1 MIPSSDFN
9 KLKAEIAD
17 QFPQLSKRLKQVA
30 EFALSNPNDMALETI
45 AIIARKA
52 EVQPSTLIRFA
63 KFFGYDGF
71 TEMQRIFKGRLASQS
86 DYKARIKAFAPEGEN
101 PTGLYDDFFEGSISS
116 LEELRNQLD
125 PETLNQAIEQLKNAD
140 TVYLAGYRRA
150 FPVAAYFQY
159 AFSHLDKKVVLLHG
173 LGGMLEEQARV
184 MSQSDVLLAIS
195 FREHSEEVISLVKS
209 AGEKEV
215 PVIAVTDSGLGPIA
229 SKASICLEVK
239 DAKVQ
244 GFRSLSATMCLA
256 LILVVGLG
264 KESLE

>member
-1 MIPSSDFN
+1 MTASTDFDR
-9 KLKAEIAD
+9 LKNEIAD
-17 QFPQLSKRLKQVA
+17 KFPQLSKRLKQVG

-45 AIIARKA
+45 ASIAQKA

-71 TEMQRIFKGRLASQS
+71 SEMQRIFKGRLANQN
-86 DYKARIKAFAPEGEN
+86 DYKDRIKAFAPGSDE
-101 PTGLYDDFFEGSISS
+101 THVFDDFFVGSISS
-116 LEELRNQLD
+116 LEELRHQLD
-125 PETLNQAIEQLKNAD
+125 PDTLNQAIEQLQKAE

-173 LGGMLEEQARV
+173 LGGMLAEQSRA
-184 MSQSDVLLAIS
+184 MSDKDLLLAVS
-195 FREHSEEVISLVKS
+195 FREHSEEVINLVS
-209 AGEKEV
+209 DATNRGV
-215 PVIAVTDSGLGPIA
+215 PVVAVTDSSLGPIA
-229 SKASICLEVK
+229 SKASVCLQVK